1 MHDRRE
7 QLCLNFALK
16 CVKNPKS
23 AQMFPLNNKY
33 HAMDTRN
40 PGKFKVQHALNG
52 RLKDSPVIYMQ
63 SLLNKNES
71 KQMLIEM

>member
-23 AQMFPLNNKY
+23 AQIFPLNDKY
-33 HAMDTRN
+33 HAMGIRN
-40 PGKFKVQHALNG
+40 TEKFKVQHALNG
-52 RLKDSPVIYMQ
+52 RLKDSPVIYIYAII
-63 SLLNKNES
+63 
-71 KQMLIEM
+71 IE